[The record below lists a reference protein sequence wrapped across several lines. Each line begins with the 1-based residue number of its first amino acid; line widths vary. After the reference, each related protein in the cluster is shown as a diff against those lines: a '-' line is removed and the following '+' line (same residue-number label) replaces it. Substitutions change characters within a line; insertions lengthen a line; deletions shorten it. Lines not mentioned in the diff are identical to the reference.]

1 MSVNTNHIGKVI
13 LAGAGPGDP
22 ELLTVKTLR
31 YLQRADVIVVDRL
44 VSPDILKY
52 YARQEALVVPVGKQ
66 YDNAG
71 STPQSTI
78 NELLVRY
85 ALEGKLV
92 VRLKGGDVS
101 IFSNVLDELRALV
114 RHQIPYELV
123 PGVTAALG
131 AAAYAG
137 IPLTARGYATSVR
150 FLTNYEEQALDADYL
165 ELAHTNDTLVFY
177 MSSAP
182 LDRLIKKLLQQG
194 IAADKWVAVIEQA
207 TTPMQRV
214 AACPVH
220 DYPIGS
226 GIQYASPTLIII
238 GRVASLHADFQ
249 WLADSKRDEHYFPS
263 IQEPSN
269 GSTPGPRHAEP
280 LKKITIC

>member
-1 MSVNTNHIGKVI
+1 MLTNPNHIGKVI

-22 ELLTVKTLR
+22 ELLTIKTLR
-31 YLQRADVIVVDRL
+31 WLQRADVIVVDRL
-44 VSPDILKY
+44 VSPDIVKY
-52 YARQEALVVPVGKQ
+52 YTRQEALVIPVGKQ
-66 YDNAG
+66 HEKTG
-71 STPQSTI
+71 STPQSEITG
-78 NELLVRY
+78 LLIRY
-85 ALEGKLV
+85 ALDRKLV

-101 IFSNVLDELRALV
+101 IFSNILDELQALV
-114 RHQIPYELV
+114 QHRIPYEVV

-177 MSSAP
+177 MSSVS

-194 IAADKWVAVIEQA
+194 IATDKWVAVIEQA

-214 AACPVH
+214 SAWPIHA
-220 DYPIGS
+220 YPIGS
-226 GIQYASPTLIII
+226 GTTYASPTLIII

-249 WLADSKRDEHYFPS
+249 WLADDNRDGLYFPPVHG
-263 IQEPSN
+263 PSD
-269 GSTPGPRHAEP
+269 GETASTRNPEP

>member
-22 ELLTVKTLR
+22 ELLTIKTLR

-78 NELLVRY
+78 CELLVRY

-92 VRLKGGDVS
+92 VRLKGGDIS
-101 IFSNVLDELRALV
+101 IFSNVVEELRALV

-150 FLTNYEEQALDADYL
+150 FLTSYEEQALDADYL

-177 MSSAP
+177 MSSSS
-182 LDRLIKKLLQQG
+182 LDRLIKKLLQQD

-214 AACPVH
+214 AAYPIH
-220 DYPIGS
+220 DYPLDS

-238 GRVASLHADFQ
+238 GRVASLHADFH
-249 WLADSKRDEHYFPS
+249 WLADSGKDELYFPS
-263 IQEPSN
+263 IREPS
-269 GSTPGPRHAEP
+269 
-280 LKKITIC
+280 KKITLC

>member
-78 NELLVRY
+78 SELLVRF

-150 FLTNYEEQALDADYL
+150 FLTNYDEHALDADYL

-194 IAADKWVAVIEQA
+194 IAAEKWVAVIEQA

-214 AACPVH
+214 ATWPVH
-220 DYPIGS
+220 DYPTGS
-226 GIQYASPTLIII
+226 GMQYASPTLIII

-249 WLADSKRDEHYFPS
+249 WIADSQKDGFYFPS
-263 IQEPSN
+263 VPES
-269 GSTPGPRHAEP
+269 
-280 LKKITIC
+280 LKKTTIC

>member
-1 MSVNTNHIGKVI
+1 MSVNPNHIGKVI

-52 YARQEALVVPVGKQ
+52 YARQEAIVVPVGKQ
-66 YDNAG
+66 YDNSG

-78 NELLVRY
+78 SELLVRY

-101 IFSNVLDELRALV
+101 IFSNILDELRALV
-114 RHQIPYELV
+114 RHRIPYELV

-150 FLTNYEEQALDADYL
+150 FLTNYEEHALDADYL
-165 ELAHTNDTLVFY
+165 ELAHTNDTLVLY

-182 LDRLIKKLLQQG
+182 LDRLVKKLLQQG

-214 AACPVH
+214 ATWPVH
-220 DYPIGS
+220 DYPVGS
-226 GIQYASPTLIII
+226 GMQYASPTLIII

-249 WLADSKRDEHYFPS
+249 WLADSPKDGLYFPS
-263 IQEPSN
+263 IQEPASE
-269 GSTPGPRHAEP
+269 STPAPRNAEP